1 MAAQQTRRTR
11 SALKTSALLIY
22 FIVVLLFLFVSIR
35 TWVYVYDEGFAL
47 LNGERILRGDLP
59 YRDFWTIYPP
69 GQSYVLA
76 AVFALFGHTMKAA
89 RVYDT
94 LVRLLIVV
102 GVYMVSQRV
111 AGVPVALIAAALVT
125 LWLGTVMFYAYAV
138 FPALALALF
147 ALLGL
152 IEYLRTGRLHRLA
165 FSGALTGVT
174 ALFRIDIALYLGIS
188 VVLALS
194 LSVHRSAGARCR
206 SVLQPFAW
214 FVGCAA
220 AVAWPFYMYLLVAA
234 GAERVWQALVLFPAT
249 TFRAVRHLPYPQ
261 LLPNFVLFSRSPR
274 EYARWGQFYL
284 PLLIAV
290 ISALSLGMSRI
301 RRRNA
306 GWAANAEVSPDRA
319 VVDHRPIDGVAITV
333 WGVLLFAQ
341 ALSRYD
347 WIHAL
352 PAGIGAL
359 LTLSFLI
366 GWLPWRNWRRWS
378 PTAFAAAVALMAV
391 SGVFLSVYIP
401 QPIENLK
408 AILQY
413 ASPFRC
419 HSTLERSGCAVLNP
433 NQAQAIAFIRAQT
446 APDEPIFV
454 GNRRH
459 DLLFVN
465 DVAFYFLAGRPCAT
479 AYHEL
484 HPGVANT
491 LSVQQT
497 IADDIARHGVRW
509 IVLVEWPPSTE
520 PNGSAVSSE
529 VTYLDNWI
537 RAHYRP
543 VTGWGEYMVWTRP

>member
-1 MAAQQTRRTR
+1 MTAQQTCRIE
-11 SALKTSALLIY
+11 SALKTIGLLIY
-22 FIVVLLFLFVSIR
+22 FIVVLLFLLVSIR

-76 AVFALFGHTMKAA
+76 AVFALFGHTLTAA

-94 LVRLLIVV
+94 LVRLVIVI
-102 GVYMVSQRV
+102 GVYMVGRRV
-111 AGVPVALIAAALVT
+111 AGVPVALIAAAWVT

-138 FPALALALF
+138 FPALAWSLF
-147 ALLGL
+147 VLLGL
-152 IEYLRTGRLHRLA
+152 IEYAGTDRLYWLA
-165 FSGALTGVT
+165 FSGVLTGVT

-194 LSVHRSAGARCR
+194 LSVHRSAGARRR
-206 SVLQPFAW
+206 SVLRPFVW
-214 FVGCAA
+214 FIGCAA
-220 AVAWPFYMYLLVAA
+220 AIAWPFYMYLLVAA
-234 GAERVWQALVLFPAT
+234 GAERVWQGLVLFPAT

-261 LLPNFVLFSRSPR
+261 LLPDFVLFSRSPR

-290 ISALSLGMSRI
+290 ISALSLGVSRI
-301 RRRNA
+301 KRRNA
-306 GWAANAEVSPDRA
+306 GWAANADVSPDRRRSIGG
-319 VVDHRPIDGVAITV
+319 VVITV

-352 PAGIGAL
+352 PAAIGAL

-366 GWLPWRNWRRWS
+366 GWLPWRDWRRWS
-378 PTAFAAAVALMAV
+378 PMALVAAVALMAV

-413 ASPFRC
+413 ASPFKC
-419 HSTLERSGCAVLNP
+419 HSTLERSGCAVLSP

-497 IADDIARHGVRW
+497 IADDLARHGVRW